1 MRDLLRARMKSTLR
15 RIAPWFAFILHRSL
29 LATWRV
35 EFHESPAFQS
45 ARRNGEPI
53 VFAHWHGD
61 ELGLVFLLPYYKSC
75 AMVSTSEDGSIMAKV
90 VELYGAKVSRGSST
104 RGGVS
109 ALRGL
114 LRLARDGWSPSVA
127 VDGPK
132 GPRHRAKP
140 GVVELAKLTGGR
152 IYPLVA
158 DCDRGW
164 VFRKSWNQAYLPK
177 PGARVCIHVGDPLP
191 LLNKDVDAHDVGLA
205 QSLEAALTN
214 AKRHARSLIEC
225 PADSVS

>member
-1 MRDLLRARMKSTLR
+1 MLR
-15 RIAPWFAFILHRSL
+15 RIAPWFAFALHRCL
-29 LATWRV
+29 LATWKV
-35 EFHESPAFQS
+35 EFHESDSFQK
-45 ARRNGEPI
+45 ARREKTPI

-61 ELGLVFLLPYYKSC
+61 ELGLVFLLPHYRSC

-90 VELYGAKVSRGSST
+90 VELYGAEVSRGSST

-140 GVVELAKLTGGR
+140 GVFELAKLTGGR

-158 DCDRGW
+158 DTDRAW
-164 VFRKSWNQAYLPK
+164 VFKKSWNQAYLPK
-177 PGARVCIHVGDPLP
+177 PWARVCIHVGEPLQP
-191 LLNKDVDAHDVGLA
+191 LSREVDAHDKRLA
-205 QSLEAALTN
+205 ESLEVALAN
-214 AKRHARSLIEC
+214 AKRHARSLID
-225 PADSVS
+225 AGSVPNP

>member
-1 MRDLLRARMKSTLR
+1 MRDFFKARMKSMLR
-15 RIAPWFAFILHRSL
+15 LIAPWIAFLLHRSL
-29 LATWRV
+29 LATWKL
-35 EFHESPAFQS
+35 EFDESQAFQA
-45 ARRNGEPI
+45 ARCAGEPI

-61 ELGLVFLLPYYKSC
+61 ELGLVFLLPHYKSC

-90 VELYGAKVSRGSST
+90 VQLYGAKVSRGSST

-114 LRLARDGWSPSVA
+114 LRLAREGWSPSVA

-132 GPRHRAKP
+132 GPRHRAKA
-140 GVVELAKLTGGR
+140 GVFELAKLTGGR

-158 DCDRGW
+158 DCDRAW

-177 PGARVCIHVGDPLP
+177 PGARVCIHVGEPLP
-191 LLNKDVDAHDVGLA
+191 ALSKDVDAHDAKLA
-205 QSLEAALTN
+205 ESLELALTD
-214 AKRHARSLIEC
+214 AKRHARNLIES
-225 PADSVS
+225 PVESIH